1 MPSSTKFMELTIGLI
16 LIFKATASNLITV
29 LLILLFK
36 SSGITKNSIDF

>member
-29 LLILLFK
+29 LLNFVVQIFW
-36 SSGITKNSIDF
+36 NH